1 MQLTKFLD
9 KVSNSF
15 KITKENKVFV
25 KTIYEKDYSKIDR
38 EYISSKYFL
47 NNLINKKWLNVCRF
61 NVYIPFSNTNV
72 IVEIHTLKS
81 DNIKDLKQTISNYLL
96 FMSIV
101 MKNVFNK
108 HLPDF
113 YLILYMSRINKT
125 LPKHLSKETILSKHI
140 NSGMTVYSGMT
151 VVNSGMTGFKPQ
163 IIIYR
168 KQELLKVLTHE
179 IIHLCGN
186 HPHSYEQVYDYKI
199 KEMFNIQNTNS
210 LNVYESYV
218 ETLALLIN
226 CVVYSNLNKRN
237 NILTN
242 LEMEKKHS
250 QSIVN
255 QVYLQLNNGSK
266 VVKFQEPLKEETNFF
281 SYIVIKCFFLQN
293 LELFFSLIDNET
305 FVINDS
311 YKFLNGIINNLCKL
325 KIDRNFKNN
334 GELFRKFK
342 FCCLEI

>member
-1 MQLTKFLD
+1 
-9 KVSNSF
+9 
-15 KITKENKVFV
+15 
-25 KTIYEKDYSKIDR
+25 
-38 EYISSKYFL
+38 
-47 NNLINKKWLNVCRF
+47 
-61 NVYIPFSNTNV
+61 
-72 IVEIHTLKS
+72 
-81 DNIKDLKQTISNYLL
+81 
-96 FMSIV
+96 MSIV

-140 NSGMTVYSGMT
+140 NSGMTVYSD
-151 VVNSGMTGFKPQ
+151 MTGFKPQ

-186 HPHSYEQVYDYKI
+186 HPHSYEQIYDYKI

-242 LEMEKKHS
+242 LELEKKHS

-266 VVKFQEPLKEETNFF
+266 VIKFQEPLKEETNFF

-325 KIDRNFKNN
+325 KIDRNFKKKSN
-334 GELFRKFK
+334 GELFRKLK